1 VNVASLGKIIP
12 GWGQTEDF
20 IAPWFATLE
29 AKKNKGVL
37 PPNTAAICG

>member
-1 VNVASLGKIIP
+1 LSKIIP

-29 AKKNKGVL
+29 AKHK
-37 PPNTAAICG
+37 

>member
-1 VNVASLGKIIP
+1 

-29 AKKNKGVL
+29 AKNK
-37 PPNTAAICG
+37 